1 MGFNWHLRG
10 IPAIVKPLVP
20 SPILV
25 MARSFRLLAAIPLL
39 SLLAAP
45 ALASR
50 RYQVQ
55 PRDSFHSVARKCQV
69 DVYELIRLNPR
80 PDNALKLGEQLR
92 LPGNV
97 RCGGGAGSAGS
108 AATASTYQVQP
119 RDSFYSVAR
128 KCRVNA
134 QALMALN
141 PRPDNALKLGEQ
153 LRLPGNAQCGNSRD
167 LAGAAVRQV
176 SYQVQPRD
184 GFYSIARKCRVDA
197 QELMR
202 LNAASGAS
210 LQPGQQLT
218 LPANARCPA
227 ATATVARSGATTT
240 TAQTQ
245 TGASVGVT
253 ISYQVQPRDG
263 FHSIARKCQVDTGEL
278 ISLNPDV
285 PTVLRAG
292 LQLRLPSHA
301 RCPAESTAVASA
313 SPSQGAGGANSSTG
327 TKSYYEVQPRDGFY
341 SIARKCRV
349 NAQALMA
356 LNPRP
361 GDTLHVGD
369 QLELPS
375 GARCERVVAAN
386 PDAAAASAAASSGGG
401 VTVGSGWRTY
411 GPLQVNWQNWQMIEG
426 HWVAQSRNNSGR
438 DLYLAVNCPARRI
451 NQTSSDGQWSAWE
464 APDPGFEEQLVN
476 DLCQEKKNQG

>member
-10 IPAIVKPLVP
+10 ISAIVKPLVP

-45 ALASR
+45 ALASG

-55 PRDSFHSVARKCQV
+55 RRDSFYSVARKCQV

-92 LPGNV
+92 LPGNA
-97 RCGGGAGSAGS
+97 RCGSGAGSARS

-128 KCRVNA
+128 KCQVDVLE
-134 QALMALN
+134 LMRLN

-184 GFYSIARKCRVDA
+184 SFYGIARKCQVDA

-202 LNAASGAS
+202 LNAASGTT

-218 LPANARCPA
+218 LPANARCP
-227 ATATVARSGATTT
+227 GATTT
-240 TAQTQ
+240 QARTT
-245 TGASVGVT
+245 VGVT
-253 ISYQVQPRDG
+253 ISYEVQPREG
-263 FHSIARKCQVDTGEL
+263 FHSIAQKCQVDTAEL
-278 ISLNPDV
+278 INLNPDV

-292 LQLRLPSHA
+292 LQLQLPGYA

-313 SPSQGAGGANSSTG
+313 SPSQGAGGANSSAG

-375 GARCERVVAAN
+375 GARCERGVVAAN
-386 PDAAAASAAASSGGG
+386 PDAAASAAGSGGG

-411 GPLQVNWQNWQMIEG
+411 GPLQVNWQDWQMIEG

-438 DLYLAVNCPARRI
+438 SLYLAVNCPAQRI

>member
-45 ALASR
+45 ALASG

-55 PRDSFHSVARKCQV
+55 PRDSFYSVARKCQV

-92 LPGNV
+92 LPGNG
-97 RCGGGAGSAGS
+97 RCGSGAGSTGS

-184 GFYSIARKCRVDA
+184 GFYGIARKCRVDA

-313 SPSQGAGGANSSTG
+313 SPSQGAAGANSSTG

-349 NAQALMA
+349 NPQALMA

-426 HWVAQSRNNSGR
+426 HWVAQTRNNSGR

-451 NQTSSDGQWSAWE
+451 NQTSSDGQWSTWE